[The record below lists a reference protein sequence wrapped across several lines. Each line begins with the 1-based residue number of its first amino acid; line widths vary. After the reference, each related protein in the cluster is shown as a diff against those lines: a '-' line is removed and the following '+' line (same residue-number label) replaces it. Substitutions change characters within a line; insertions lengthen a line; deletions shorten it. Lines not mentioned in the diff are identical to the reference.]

1 MYLKRFR
8 QPTVREALA
17 AVKAELGA
25 DALVLSTEL
34 VAAPGWRGVVGAR
47 DVQITA
53 AVDREVSEGRPSPS
67 PARPL
72 GAPDPVVARL
82 IAAGVDRMLAD
93 AVAAAIPSDER
104 RSVSDRRLREVLASL
119 LSGLAADDDVFARV
133 EVSLPARGPVA
144 ALLAHLLGAPPELRA
159 VARAGRR

>member
-67 PARPL
+67 PARPPPMAAAL
-72 GAPDPVVARL
+72 GAA
-82 IAAGVDRMLAD
+82 
-93 AVAAAIPSDER
+93 
-104 RSVSDRRLREVLASL
+104 VLAH
-119 LSGLAADDDVFARV
+119 VK
-133 EVSLPARGPVA
+133 EVA
-144 ALLAHLLGAPPELRA
+144 
-159 VARAGRR
+159 